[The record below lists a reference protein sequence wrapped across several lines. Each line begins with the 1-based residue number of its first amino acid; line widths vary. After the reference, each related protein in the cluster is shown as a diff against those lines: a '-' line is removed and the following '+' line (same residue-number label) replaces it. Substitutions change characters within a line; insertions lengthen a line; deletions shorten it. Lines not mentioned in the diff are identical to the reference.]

1 MNWTPSLHDCDV
13 VEFTWLDLLKLALG
27 RSLKDSALI
36 ARRVGIKGETK

>member
-1 MNWTPSLHDCDV
+1 MNWTPSMHDCDV

-27 RSLKDSALI
+27 WSLKDAALI